1 MLNVLVSYDL
11 TLCFSFLF
19 RDYLQVMKK
28 VFQNRPYMILFL
40 SIGKEKSYKSRYSKL
55 LVILF
60 IL

>member
-11 TLCFSFLF
+11 TLCFFLS
-19 RDYLQVMKK
+19 REYLQVMKK

-40 SIGKEKSYKSRYSKL
+40 SIGKAKTYKSRYSKL

>member
-11 TLCFSFLF
+11 TLCFSFLS
-19 RDYLQVMKK
+19 REYLQVMKK

-40 SIGKEKSYKSRYSKL
+40 SIGKAKTYKSRYSKL